1 MRKLSFSF
9 IRPGLWLLLICLNIN
24 SISAQ
29 SKVDLLESQTTEK
42 KAIAAY
48 TAKNF
53 PGFLE
58 NMIEASRLR
67 PNHPRLLYNL
77 ADGYA
82 LNGKTV
88 EAVQTLVR
96 LANMGLYF
104 QPEKD
109 DDFNS
114 AANSEGFKSVLEK
127 FRQNKQPVNKSVK
140 AFSLSDK
147 ELIAEG
153 VAFDPKTGRF
163 FLGSVHQRKIV
174 VIEKDG
180 TAKDLSLP
188 ADGLYSVLGM
198 KVDAGRK
205 ILWAASSAFPQMKGF
220 AQSDDGKAG
229 IFKYD
234 LKSGKLLNKYL
245 LSNSDG
251 NHALGDL
258 TLGRNGDVYASDSMS
273 PAIYRIDA
281 KTDKLEVFLKSDSFA
296 SLQGLTFSPDEKYL
310 FAADY
315 SLGFFRIEME
325 NKNILQLPVEGDIA
339 VLGADGIYFY
349 KGSLI
354 AIQNGINP
362 QRVVQF
368 SLDPTFSKITGYKT
382 LEANHA
388 DFNEPTLGVLSGDD
402 FYFNANSQWEL
413 VNEKGELK
421 KDKLKEPVILRL
433 KL

>member
-1 MRKLSFSF
+1 MQKLSFSF
-9 IRPGLWLLLICLNIN
+9 IGPGLWLLLICLNID

-88 EAVQTLVR
+88 EAVKTLTR

-114 AANSEGFKSVLEK
+114 AANSEDFRSVLEK
-127 FRQNKQPVNKSVK
+127 FRQNKQPVNKSVR
-140 AFSLSDK
+140 AFSLADK
-147 ELIAEG
+147 ELIIESLAY
-153 VAFDPKTGRF
+153 DPKTGRF

-205 ILWAASSAFPQMKGF
+205 ILWAASSAFPQMQGF
-220 AQSDDGKAG
+220 AQTDDGKAG

-258 TLGRNGDVYASDSMS
+258 TLNSNGDVYASDSMS
-273 PAIYRIDA
+273 PTIYRIDA

-315 SLGFFRIEME
+315 SLGFFRIEMKT
-325 NKNILQLPVEGDIA
+325 KNVLQLPVEGDIA

-349 KGSLI
+349 KGSII

-368 SLDPTFSKITGYKT
+368 SLDPAFSKITGYKT

-413 VNEKGELK
+413 VNEKGQLK
-421 KDKLKEPVILRL
+421 KEKLAEPVILRL